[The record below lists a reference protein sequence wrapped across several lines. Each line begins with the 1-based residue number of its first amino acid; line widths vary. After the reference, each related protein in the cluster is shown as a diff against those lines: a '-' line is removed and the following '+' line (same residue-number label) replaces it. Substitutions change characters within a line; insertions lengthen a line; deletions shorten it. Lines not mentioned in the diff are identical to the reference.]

1 MQKQNTL
8 VKEEHL
14 EKQNLDLK
22 EPYTLYAG
30 ENTAVQRDKT
40 LLEPTQPVK
49 NLKTCEDE
57 N

>member
-1 MQKQNTL
+1 MQKQNTV

-22 EPYTLYAG
+22 EPYTFYAG
-30 ENTAVQRDKT
+30 DNTAVQRDKT
-40 LLEPTQPVK
+40 LLEPTLPVK
-49 NLKTCEDE
+49 NLKTYEDD